1 LVDGGGH
8 DNDNRMA
15 VAAAVLA
22 AILATVLL
30 SLCVLQ
36 GGDVISY

>member
-1 LVDGGGH
+1 MVVV
-8 DNDNRMA
+8 MA

-30 SLCVLQ
+30 LLRVPQ
-36 GGDVISY
+36 GGDVISCWILKL